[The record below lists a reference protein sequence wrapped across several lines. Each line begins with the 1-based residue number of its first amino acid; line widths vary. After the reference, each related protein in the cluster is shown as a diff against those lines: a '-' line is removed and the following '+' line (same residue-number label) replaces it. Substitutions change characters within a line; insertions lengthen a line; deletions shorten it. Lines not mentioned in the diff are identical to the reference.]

1 MQCVNVGQH
10 SLRRKKTHPIWIS
23 VDHKGRWHCV
33 SNIWENSPSKLIAE
47 HPPLNP
53 IFVGFHYMGPPPEK
67 IPSNHPPKKKNI
79 FNHKNCSNNQ
89 SFSNIRPVQ
98 SKEIGRKLFLALNL
112 RSFRAGGAEPSRSQN
127 SKVVGILVF
136 WYHRRVGRR
145 GLYLWCSLFFFP
157 TQCLENS

>member
-1 MQCVNVGQH
+1 MLDNTPCAE
-10 SLRRKKTHPIWIS
+10 K
-23 VDHKGRWHCV
+23 
-33 SNIWENSPSKLIAE
+33 KLIQSE
-47 HPPLNP
+47 YQSTTK
-53 IFVGFHYMGPPPEK
+53 VGDIAYQTYEK
-67 IPSNHPPKKKNI
+67 IPLPNWLRNILRWIRYLLVSIIWGPHLKKSLPTPPPQKKNI

-112 RSFRAGGAEPSRSQN
+112 RSFRAGGAEPRRSQN

-136 WYHRRVGRR
+136 WYHRRVGSR